1 MPIAPLNVCLGFS
14 GAGTFSLRRNLI
26 FPPYTPRFRSMT
38 ARQLRKLDNKGVK
51 QDESTFFLTCVG
63 QIESGQVR
71 ALHRD
76 CPA

>member
-1 MPIAPLNVCLGFS
+1 
-14 GAGTFSLRRNLI
+14 
-26 FPPYTPRFRSMT
+26 MT